1 MNRNTPDLKAIF
13 KLVAYFILCYLI
25 VLLIEH
31 SSQNWGREFM
41 KQCCSC
47 EMEGES
53 TATKT
58 NK

>member
-1 MNRNTPDLKAIF
+1 MIAELKWSDLKVIF
-13 KLVAYFILCYLI
+13 KLLSYFILCFLI

-47 EMEGES
+47 EIKGEKRCL
-53 TATKT
+53 T
-58 NK
+58 

>member
-1 MNRNTPDLKAIF
+1 MNRNTPDLKVIF
-13 KLVAYFILCYLI
+13 KLIAFLCYLI

-47 EMEGES
+47 EMKGE
-53 TATKT
+53 
-58 NK
+58 